1 MLGRT
6 SRLWL
11 MTVAILVVPLGGVL
25 LLLYGAGWLTLRKP
39 LAAAFVRTRSFR
51 K

>member
-6 SRLWL
+6 STVWL
-11 MTVAILVVPLGGVL
+11 MTVTLLVVPLGGVL
-25 LLLYGAGWLTLRKP
+25 LFLYGAGWLTLRKP
-39 LAAAFVRTRSFR
+39 LAAAFVLARSFR

>member
-6 SRLWL
+6 TRVWL
-11 MTVAILVVPLGGVL
+11 MTVAVLVVPLGGVL
-25 LLLYGAGWLTLRKP
+25 VLLYGAGWLTLRKP
-39 LAAAFVRTRSFR
+39 LAAALVRARSFR